1 MRFACPFITIRRYV
15 MDEKYLKKLL
25 KYIEEGLYPFIKDR
39 DVIKIVMIDAMGKII
54 KEKEGENK

>member
-1 MRFACPFITIRRYV
+1 